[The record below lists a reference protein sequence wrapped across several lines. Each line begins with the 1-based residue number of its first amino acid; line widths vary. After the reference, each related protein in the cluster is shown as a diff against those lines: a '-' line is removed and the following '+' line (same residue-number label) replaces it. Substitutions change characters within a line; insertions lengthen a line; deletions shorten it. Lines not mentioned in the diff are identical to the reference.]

1 MFTLKDSTHIAAPLE
16 RVFLLSCSLKI
27 VERELGM
34 RAVASKDSTRTEGLV
49 TGGDRIRWEG
59 WQLGFWNYHVS
70 LISAYRPNEF
80 FQDKMIAG
88 RFKSFQHDHEF
99 TEIAGQVLLKDTI
112 RFSLP
117 WGFAGRLVAKKIL
130 VPHIAGLMRR
140 RFALLKR
147 IAESEEWREYLPET
161 EAGAEPQAHAEAV
174 RTRA

>member
-1 MFTLKDSTHIAAPLE
+1 MFVLKDSTHIAAPLE
-16 RVFLLSCSLKI
+16 RVFLLSCSLAI

-34 RAVASKDSTRTEGLV
+34 HPVAGPDSTRTEGLV

-70 LISAYRPNEF
+70 LISAYEPNEF
-80 FQDKMIAG
+80 FRDTMIAG
-88 RFKSFQHDHEF
+88 RFRFFQHDHSF
-99 TEIAGQVLLKDTI
+99 TEIGGQVLVQDAV

-117 WGFAGRLVAKKIL
+117 YGRAGRLIGKHIL

-147 IAESEEWREYLPET
+147 IAETDEWREYLPDLARGESLDP
-161 EAGAEPQAHAEAV
+161 EQ
-174 RTRA
+174 TRA